1 MQRIEITLRGVTPL
15 LMNRLSDEILLALHM
30 KDKRKFSAPRL
41 PRDEAERKLYR
52 QEDGQPYVPV
62 ENLMACFIAAG
73 VFIRLDGTRQ
83 LSTNGSTLLPSFL
96 SIENRFCPVL
106 NACGD
111 PASWEVDM
119 RQGRNPNG
127 GEAVCIIRPR
137 FDEWSLRLSVLAALD
152 SIPESTIRQLVDIAG
167 ANIGLCDFR
176 PQRRGIFGTFRVDAW
191 RPRE

>member
-1 MQRIEITLRGVTPL
+1 MQRIEITLRGSTPL
-15 LMNRLSDEILLALHM
+15 LMNRLSDETLLALHM
-30 KDKRKFSAPRL
+30 KEKRKFSACRL
-41 PRDEAERKLYR
+41 PREEAALKLYQ
-52 QEDGQPYVPV
+52 QENGEPYVPV
-62 ENLMACFIAAG
+62 ENLMACLIAAG
-73 VFIRLDGTRQ
+73 VFIRLDGKRQ
-83 LSTNGSTLLPSFL
+83 LSTKNSTLLPSFL

-106 NACGD
+106 GTNGN

-137 FDEWSLRLSVLAALD
+137 FDQWSLKLSVLAALD
-152 SIPESTIRQLVDIAG
+152 SISESTIRQLVDIAG

-191 RPRE
+191 NTTK